1 MKIELISMQRV
12 FNHGSFLQAYALKKM
27 LSTYADDV
35 RFGDIIPGVSNDAS
49 SQRFVEVSNVPKLYY
64 YWIRVLDKIQIHKLK
79 QLQRS
84 VLEVDKHFSENENKD
99 IAFIGSDEMF
109 NCLAPSPWGISEQ
122 LFGNVPH
129 AKKVYTYAVSCGHTT
144 FDKVPSQYHDY
155 LKSAINNVQ
164 TISVRDENTADFV
177 RALADREP
185 QYNLDPVLI
194 YDFREELVEPNINKK
209 YLLVYSYSNRICDTS
224 EIQEIKMFAREH
236 KLQIVG
242 AGVFQYWCDKNII
255 VSPFE
260 LLGYFKNASYV
271 VTDTFHGAV
280 ISIKFNKNFA
290 TFIRKSNANKLGDLL
305 SRLSL
310 DSRSVHRTDELCTIL
325 EKDVDYTKT
334 NEILNHERISAMHY
348 LKKSI
353 EEANQSE

>member
-12 FNHGSFLQAYALKKM
+12 LNHGSFLQAYGLKKM
-27 LSTYADDV
+27 LLTYADDI

-49 SQRFVEVSNVPKLYY
+49 SQRFMEVSNVPKLSH
-64 YWIRVLDKIQIHKLK
+64 YWIRVLEKIQVHKLK

-84 VLEVDKHFSENENKD
+84 VLEVDNHFSENENKD

-122 LFGNVPH
+122 LFGKVPRT
-129 AKKVYTYAVSCGHTT
+129 KKVYTYAVSCGHTT
-144 FDKVPSQYHDY
+144 FDEVPSQYHDY

-194 YDFREELVEPNINKK
+194 YDFKEELVEPKIRKK
-209 YLLVYSYSNRICDTS
+209 YLLIYSYSNRICDTS
-224 EIQEIKMFAREH
+224 EIQEIKRFAKAH
-236 KLQIVG
+236 KLVTVG
-242 AGVFQYWCDKNII
+242 AGVFQYWCDKNI
-255 VSPFE
+255 VVTPFE
-260 LLGYFKNASYV
+260 LLGYFKNAEYV

-280 ISIKFNKNFA
+280 ISIKYNKNFA
-290 TFIRKSNANKLGDLL
+290 AFIRKSNAKKLGDLL
-305 SRLSL
+305 YRLSM
-310 DSRSVHRTDELCTIL
+310 DSRVVKRADELHSIL

-334 NEILNHERISAMHY
+334 NEILAHERISTMEY
-348 LKKSI
+348 LRKSI
-353 EEANQSE
+353 EEVK

>member
-35 RFGDIIPGVSNDAS
+35 RFGDILPGISNDTS
-49 SQRFVEVSNVPKLYY
+49 SQKFSEVHDIPKLRY
-64 YWIRVLDKIQIHKLK
+64 YWIRVLDKIQIYKLK

-84 VLEVDKHFSENENKD
+84 VLEVDNHFSENENKD

-122 LFGNVPH
+122 LFGKVPNT
-129 AKKVYTYAVSCGHTT
+129 KRVYTYAVSCGHTT
-144 FDKVPSQYHDY
+144 FDKVPSQYQDY
-155 LKSAINNVQ
+155 LKSAISNIQ

-177 RALADREP
+177 RALSDREP

-194 YDFREELVEPNINKK
+194 YDFKSELVDLNISKK

-224 EIQEIKMFAREH
+224 EIQEIKKFAEKH

-242 AGVFQYWCDKNII
+242 AGVFQYWCDKNIV

-260 LLGYFKNASYV
+260 LLGYFKNAHYV

-280 ISIKFNKNFA
+280 ISIKYNKAFA
-290 TFIRKSNANKLGDLL
+290 AFIRKSNEKKLRDLL
-305 SRLSL
+305 LRLSMDSRVVQRADEL
-310 DSRSVHRTDELCTIL
+310 DSIL

-334 NEILNHERISAMHY
+334 NEILAYARNSAMEY
-348 LKKSI
+348 LRKSI
-353 EEANQSE
+353 EEVKQSE